1 MDSMNQYD
9 SRLLRIGIFYDGN
22 YFYHVSNYYCY
33 AHPRRARLSIPGVH
47 DFIKRLVSEY
57 EGADHKFCQIVDC
70 HYFRGRLPA
79 IEAEARRILLN
90 ERVFDDILM
99 REGVVT
105 HYLPMS
111 RQGGEKGVDVSLSL
125 EALELTIFKK
135 FNVVVLI
142 ACDGDY
148 VPLVRKL
155 NSIGTRVMV
164 LGWDFEYM
172 DDNGNSRVTM
182 TSARLMNEVTY
193 PVWMHKLIDDR
204 EKRGDKTVGDLFVPP
219 PHERNAPPPSQPP
232 LIRPAAPFQPEPPL
246 PPVNFG
252 NLPADDLH
260 QPGDANGNLI
270 LPPGAPKRLTG
281 SVVQMK
287 NGYGFISRENP
298 PGKNLFF
305 FWEDVEGVD
314 FNDLCEG
321 DLLEYELGVNE
332 RGDCA
337 RHVRLLEQAGGR

>member
-1 MDSMNQYD
+1 MDRYD
-9 SRLLRIGIFYDGN
+9 SRLLRVGIFYDGN

-33 AHPRRARLSIPGVH
+33 AHQRRARLSIPGLHEFV
-47 DFIKRLVSEY
+47 KRQVSEL
-57 EGADHKFCQIVDC
+57 EGVDHKFCHIVDC

-79 IEAEARRILLN
+79 MEANARQILLN

-111 RQGGEKGVDVSLSL
+111 RQGGEKGVDVWLSL

-135 FNVVVLI
+135 FNIVVLL

-172 DDNGNSRVTM
+172 DDNGNSRSTT
-182 TSARLMNEVTY
+182 TSARLMGEATY
-193 PVWMHKLIDDR
+193 PVWMHKIIDD
-204 EKRGDKTVGDLFVPP
+204 EKRSSSPLINGLFVPSQ
-219 PHERNAPPPSQPP
+219 HERLSFAPASQARPDSQPQFQ
-232 LIRPAAPFQPEPPL
+232 APQGEPMPPEDE
-246 PPVNFG
+246 V
-252 NLPADDLH
+252 
-260 QPGDANGNLI
+260 NGNLI
-270 LPPGAPKRLTG
+270 APPGQRLTG
-281 SVVQMK
+281 KIVQLK
-287 NGYGFISRENP
+287 NGYGFITTET

-305 FWEDVEGVD
+305 FWEDVEGAD
-314 FNDLCEG
+314 FNELRPG
-321 DLLEYELGVNE
+321 DSLEYELGVNE
-332 RGDCA
+332 RGECA
-337 RHVRLLEQAGGR
+337 KHIRLLD

>member
-1 MDSMNQYD
+1 MEPAPGFD
-9 SRLLRIGIFYDGN
+9 SRLLKIGIFYDGN

-33 AHPRRARLSIPGVH
+33 AHQRRARLSIPGLH
-47 DFIKRLVSEY
+47 DFVKLLVSDY
-57 EGADHKFCQIVDC
+57 EGVDQRFCQIVDC

-79 IEAEARRILLN
+79 IEADARRILFN

-125 EALELTIFKK
+125 ETLELTIFKK

-172 DDNGNSRVTM
+172 DDNGNNRVTM
-182 TSARLMNEVTY
+182 TSQRLMNEVTY
-193 PVWMHKLIDDR
+193 PVWMHKVIDDK
-204 EKRGDKTVGDLFVPP
+204 EQRGDKSLNDLFVPP
-219 PHERNAPPPSQPP
+219 PHERLSGGSSQRPVAP
-232 LIRPAAPFQPEPPL
+232 PAAPAYQEDASL
-246 PPVNFG
+246 ADDHDG
-252 NLPADDLH
+252 NLLDPSG
-260 QPGDANGNLI
+260 QPL
-270 LPPGAPKRLTG
+270 RRTG
-281 SVVQMK
+281 RVMQLK
-287 NGYGFISRENP
+287 NGYGFISRDNP

-314 FNDLCEG
+314 FNELCEG
-321 DLLEYELGVNE
+321 DLLEYELGSNE

-337 RHVRLLEQAGGR
+337 RRVRLLEQAGAS

>member
-1 MDSMNQYD
+1 MDSFD

-33 AHPRRARLSIPGVH
+33 AHQRRARLSIPGLH
-47 DFIKRLVSEY
+47 DFVKRQVAEL
-57 EGADHKFCQIVDC
+57 EGVDYRFCHIVDC

-79 IEAEARRILLN
+79 MEANARQILLN

-111 RQGGEKGVDVSLSL
+111 RQGGEKGVDVWLSL
-125 EALELTIFKK
+125 ESLELTIFKK
-135 FNVVVLI
+135 FNIVVLL

-172 DDNGNSRVTM
+172 DDNGNTRSTT

-193 PVWMHKLIDDR
+193 PVWMHKIIDD
-204 EKRGDKTVGDLFVPP
+204 EKRSSSPLINALFVPSQ
-219 PHERNAPPPSQPP
+219 HERQAFSAAAPYASPSPVASAPQGPRELQQPLPQPPP
-232 LIRPAAPFQPEPPL
+232 RGAYEEPEEE
-246 PPVNFG
+246 V
-252 NLPADDLH
+252 
-260 QPGDANGNLI
+260 NGNLI
-270 LPPGAPKRLTG
+270 APPGQRLAG
-281 SVVQMK
+281 KIVQLK
-287 NGYGFISRENP
+287 NGYGFITTET

-305 FWEDVEGVD
+305 FWEDIEGVD
-314 FNDLCEG
+314 FNELRVG
-321 DLLEYELGVNE
+321 DSLEYELGVNE
-332 RGDCA
+332 RGECA
-337 RHVRLLEQAGGR
+337 KHIRLVD

>member
-1 MDSMNQYD
+1 MNQYD

-33 AHPRRARLSIPGVH
+33 AHQRRARLSIPGIH
-47 DFIKRLVSEY
+47 DFIKRQVAEL
-57 EGADHKFCQIVDC
+57 EGAEHKFCQIVDC

-79 IEAEARRILLN
+79 VEAEARRILLN

-125 EALELTIFKK
+125 EALELTIYKK

-172 DDNGNSRVTM
+172 DDNGNPRVTM

-193 PVWMHKLIDDR
+193 PVWMHKVIDEKD
-204 EKRGDKTVGDLFVPP
+204 KRGDKSINDIFVPP
-219 PHERNAPPPSQPP
+219 PHERGAASIPARPIPPGTPGSAPATDFAIPP
-232 LIRPAAPFQPEPPL
+232 APFT
-246 PPVNFG
+246 VVR
-252 NLPADDLH
+252 DDLH
-260 QPGDANGNLI
+260 LPGDINGNMVP
-270 LPPGAPKRLTG
+270 PPGEPQRRTG
-281 SVVQMK
+281 SVMQLK

-321 DLLEYELGVNE
+321 DLLEYELGTNE

-337 RHVRLLEQAGGR
+337 RHVRLQGQAGAN